1 MYDGIIFSFLICIL
15 PLYLAFLFIYH
26 SFLSFVNVIHNAQAR
41 FTMKEQ
47 SKDNYSK
54 ILEIINCYE
63 SISEKLGKKQHLS
76 KSLNEIIT
84 KV

>member
-1 MYDGIIFSFLICIL
+1 
-15 PLYLAFLFIYH
+15 
-26 SFLSFVNVIHNAQAR
+26 
-41 FTMKEQ
+41 MKEH

-84 KV
+84 EVLNTYYVVIFVLDHASQILRTI